1 MLATQDLQAAAV
13 AEKLQQVLHEVD
25 LKLLYAADLAAQ
37 FSASKHYDDQGYASP
52 IDWIRLN
59 CHQTSNSAADL
70 IAVGKNLQRMPEST
84 QAISNGEI
92 GYAHVKAM
100 ARTANAV
107 GNRFEEAPLL
117 EKARENSAGK
127 FYYICNHYR
136 HAADRKG
143 YEAEQVEAVENRRL
157 WISKC
162 EDGTVLLSGNF
173 DPEGGAA
180 ILTKLNPLTRK
191 SGTHDTR
198 SREKRNA
205 DALVEVASGGGS
217 QAQIQVTSSLETLLG
232 LAGAPAADMEHS
244 SVPISARTIER
255 LACDSSI
262 ARVLLN
268 SESTVIDVGRSKRVV
283 SEPARRGLTARDGHC
298 RWPGC
303 ERPASWSAAHHV
315 VHWIHGGTT
324 DLDNLILLCH
334 RHHRMAHEGNW
345 QIVRGDDGR
354 MLTIP
359 PTVTFGPPPRGP
371 D

>member
-143 YEAEQVEAVENRRL
+143 
-157 WISKC
+157 
-162 EDGTVLLSGNF
+162 
-173 DPEGGAA
+173 
-180 ILTKLNPLTRK
+180 TKP
-191 SGTHDTR
+191 SR
-198 SREKRNA
+198 SRRSRTA
-205 DALVEVASGGGS
+205 GSGSAS
-217 QAQIQVTSSLETLLG
+217 AKT
-232 LAGAPAADMEHS
+232 APCS
-244 SVPISARTIER
+244 
-255 LACDSSI
+255 
-262 ARVLLN
+262 
-268 SESTVIDVGRSKRVV
+268 
-283 SEPARRGLTARDGHC
+283 
-298 RWPGC
+298 
-303 ERPASWSAAHHV
+303 
-315 VHWIHGGTT
+315 
-324 DLDNLILLCH
+324 
-334 RHHRMAHEGNW
+334 
-345 QIVRGDDGR
+345 
-354 MLTIP
+354 
-359 PTVTFGPPPRGP
+359 
-371 D
+371 